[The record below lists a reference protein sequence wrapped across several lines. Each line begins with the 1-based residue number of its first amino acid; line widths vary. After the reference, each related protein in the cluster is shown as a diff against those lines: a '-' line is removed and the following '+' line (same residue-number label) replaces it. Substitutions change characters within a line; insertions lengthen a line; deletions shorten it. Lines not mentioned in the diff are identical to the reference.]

1 MVKRLMCCMLAAS
14 GAFAQ
19 GAPSAGEQFAQL
31 LKRAK
36 EARQAKDERSLLAT
50 SLELARL
57 LQYSGPATEQLA
69 LVYAEMGDQ
78 ERALQELHEFIAMGQ
93 CDDQL
98 TTRPQ
103 FERLKSSPEF
113 KQIVKDM
120 EANKVPAEQA
130 IRVAEFPD
138 ANLVPEDI
146 DYDAQSKSFLVTS
159 VLEKKI
165 VRMGLDGVEKDFA
178 KAPDGWPMLAI
189 KIDSR
194 RGIVWATEVALNNF
208 ASAPQ
213 KDWGRSAVLRF
224 RLKDGS
230 LTRKF
235 DEPHAA
241 LGDMALAP
249 DGDAIVS
256 DNDGGGVYRIRA
268 DAKSGGM
275 ERIDGGQFIS
285 PQTPAVEPDGR
296 HIFVPDYAGGIG
308 LLDAGTKQV
317 RWIEANRQH
326 ALQGIDG
333 LYFTGETLIA
343 AQNGTSPER
352 VVSFR
357 LDAGL
362 DRVASEEIIERS
374 TLTLGDPT
382 HGVMVGDNFYYIANS
397 GWDCLDDDGKLKPGA
412 KMTPGL
418 IMKAAKG
425 HS

>member
-1 MVKRLMCCMLAAS
+1 MVKRLLCCMLAAS

-19 GAPSAGEQFAQL
+19 SAPSAGEQFAKL
-31 LKRAK
+31 LKQAK
-36 EARQAKDERSLLAT
+36 EARQAKDEIALLAT

-69 LVYAEMGDQ
+69 LAYAETGDQ
-78 ERALQELHEFIAMGQ
+78 ERALQELREFIAMGQ

-103 FERLKSSPEF
+103 FDRLRSSPEF
-113 KQIVKDM
+113 KELVKEM

-130 IRVAEFPD
+130 IQVAKFQD

-165 VRMGLDGVEKDFA
+165 VRIGLDSTERDFA
-178 KAPDGWPMLAI
+178 EAPDGWPMLAI

-194 RGIVWATEVALNNF
+194 RGIVWATEVALNGF
-208 ASAPQ
+208 ASVPQ
-213 KDWGRSAVLRF
+213 KDWGRSAVLCF
-224 RLKDGS
+224 RLKDGG
-230 LTRKF
+230 LVRKF

-256 DNDGGGVYRIRA
+256 DNEGGGVYRIRA

-317 RWIEANRQH
+317 RWIEAHRQH

-333 LYFTGETLIA
+333 LYFTGEALIA
-343 AQNGTSPER
+343 TQNGTSPER

-357 LDAGL
+357 LEPGL
-362 DRVASEEIIERS
+362 ERVASEEIIERS
-374 TLTLGDPT
+374 TPTLGDPT
-382 HGVMVGDNFYYIANS
+382 HGVIVGDNFYYIANS